1 MNRVELWE
9 AVKVADDGKDIPF
22 GFRFKPTARKE
33 MKLSRL
39 VNIMADIETAVRD
52 KNIDEEY
59 RRDALDCLEFLRY
72 RIRIDLI
79 YKRIFKRE
87 PDDDIE

>member
-1 MNRVELWE
+1 MNRVKLWQ
-9 AVKVADDGKDIPF
+9 AVKVANNGEDIPF
-22 GFRFKPTARKE
+22 DFRFKPTTRKE
-33 MKLSRL
+33 IKLMRL
-39 VNIMADIETAVRD
+39 VNIMADIETAIRD

-59 RRDALDCLEFLRY
+59 RRGALDCLEFLRY
-72 RIRIDLI
+72 RLRIDLI